1 MSTSAKHPHIEMAT
15 EAQLADLL
23 QAKTADIGQIYLE
36 AHRLLLETLPDV
48 VYATDCTDGM
58 TSYGARQYGYDG
70 WGMAA
75 LAAHA
80 KWVSLVF
87 MRGTSLKDENHLL
100 EGTGKNMR
108 HVKLRSLE
116 AFARRRPGLQA
127 LIEQAV
133 GLNRADEQTNHTPT
147 QDQRKQN
154 D

>member
-1 MSTSAKHPHIEMAT
+1 MGTTAKHPHLEMAT

-23 QAKTADIGQIYLE
+23 RDKTADIGQIYLE

-58 TSYGARQYGYDG
+58 TGYGARQYGYDG

-80 KWVSLVF
+80 KWVSLLF
-87 MRGTSLKDENHLL
+87 MRGVDLEDKEGLL
-100 EGTGKNMR
+100 EGAGKKMR

-116 AFARRRPGLQA
+116 AFAQRRPGLQA
-127 LIEQAV
+127 LIEQAAR
-133 GLNRADEQTNHTPT
+133 LNAPDEETDYTLA
-147 QDQRKQN
+147 
-154 D
+154 